1 MKIIK
6 TISEMQAYSKE
17 QRKSGKTIAVV
28 PTMGYLHEG
37 HMSLVEIAGEN
48 ADIVILTLFVNPS
61 QFGPNED
68 FDKYPRDFE
77 HDRMMC
83 EKHDVDV
90 LFAPAP
96 EEMYCKDA
104 STWVA
109 VEELSKG
116 LCGKSRPIH
125 FRGVTT
131 VVTKLFNATLP
142 DIAVFGQKD
151 AQQALIIRRMAR
163 DLNIPV
169 EIIVA
174 PIVREGD
181 GLAMS
186 SRNKYLNTD
195 ERQNA
200 LSISFSLH
208 DAAKRIKKNT
218 ALSAS
223 SICDE
228 IKGNIE
234 KSGGKV
240 DYVEAVSIN
249 NLEPVENFKHKT
261 LLAVAAYFG
270 KTRLI
275 DNIIVGN

>member
-1 MKIIK
+1 
-6 TISEMQAYSKE
+6 MQAYSKE
-17 QRKSGKTIAVV
+17 QRKAGKTIAAV

-37 HMSLVEIAGEN
+37 HMSLVEIAEEN
-48 ADIVILTLFVNPS
+48 ADIVVLTLFVNPS

-77 HDRMMC
+77 HDRLMC
-83 EKHDVDV
+83 EEHDVDV
-90 LFAPAP
+90 IFAPAP
-96 EEMYCKDA
+96 QDMYYKDS
-104 STWVA
+104 STWVT
-109 VEELSKG
+109 VDDLSNG

-131 VVTKLFNATLP
+131 VVAKLFNAVLP

-151 AQQALIIRRMAR
+151 AQQSLIIRRMVR

-186 SRNKYLNTD
+186 SRNKYLSKD
-195 ERQNA
+195 ERESA
-200 LSISFSLH
+200 LSISASLH
-208 DAAKRIKKNT
+208 EAAAVIKKNT
-218 ALSAS
+218 ESSAS
-223 SICDE
+223 LICDE
-228 IKGNIE
+228 IKAKI
-234 KSGGKV
+234 KKAGGKV
-240 DYVEAVSIN
+240 DYVEAASIDT
-249 NLEPVENFKHKT
+249 LEPVKDFKQKT
-261 LLAVAAYFG
+261 LLAVASYFG

-275 DNIIVGN
+275 DNVIVGKK

>member
-1 MKIIK
+1 MNIIK
-6 TISEMQAYSKE
+6 TISEMQAYSRE
-17 QRKSGKTIAVV
+17 QRKSGKTIGVV

-37 HMSLVEIAGEN
+37 HMSLVEIAEEN

-61 QFGPNED
+61 QFGPGED
-68 FDKYPRDFE
+68 FDKYPRNFE

-90 LFAPAP
+90 IFAPPP
-96 EEMYCKDA
+96 EEMYYKNA
-104 STWVA
+104 STWVI
-109 VEELSKG
+109 EENLSKG

-151 AQQALIIRRMAR
+151 AQQALIIKRMVR
-163 DLNIPV
+163 DLNMPL

-186 SRNKYLNTD
+186 SRNKYLSRD
-195 ERQNA
+195 EREKA
-200 LSISFSLH
+200 LSISSSLH
-208 DAAKRIKKNT
+208 NSAERIKKDHSI
-218 ALSAS
+218 SAS
-223 SICDE
+223 SVCKE
-228 IKGNIE
+228 IKAKIE

-240 DYVEAVSIN
+240 DYVEAVSIDN
-249 NLEPVENFKHKT
+249 IEQVKDFKQKT
-261 LLAVAAYFG
+261 LLAVAACFG

-275 DNIIVGN
+275 DNIVVGK